1 MKRSELKKQIEEAI
15 IETLS
20 EDLSAT
26 EMAAK
31 KSATASAQDKVK
43 ASTAQLQA
51 SKTPLDK
58 KAAQDALALAKEKL
72 AQANAMR

>member
-1 MKRSELKKQIEEAI
+1 MKRSELKKQIEENI
-15 IETLS
+15 IEILG
-20 EDLSAT
+20 EDLSAIET
-26 EMAAK
+26 AAK

-43 ASTAQLQA
+43 AATSQLQA